1 VPEVR
6 SHFHTSVGRTYK
18 ACSLRPKSSKRLGP
32 EYSMSAAATYGGQG
46 RVDLVVRQRY
56 ASVEKA
62 WWLVEALRDFED
74 P

>member
-1 VPEVR
+1 
-6 SHFHTSVGRTYK
+6 
-18 ACSLRPKSSKRLGP
+18 
-32 EYSMSAAATYGGQG
+32 MSAAATYGGQG